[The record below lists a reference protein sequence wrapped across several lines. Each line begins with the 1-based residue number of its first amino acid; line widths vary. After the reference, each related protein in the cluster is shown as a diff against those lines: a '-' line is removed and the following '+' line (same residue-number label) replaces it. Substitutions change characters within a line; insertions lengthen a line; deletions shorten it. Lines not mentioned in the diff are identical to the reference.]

1 MITNLVYHRGEKVRM
16 AFGFI
21 YPTDFAAHVV
31 YMIAAWVLIRQVRC
45 SWIEI
50 GMMIISVIFFEKY
63 CDVKMGA
70 RPLKRAIQ
78 TVIEDPLAEE
88 ILQGRIRQGDHIL
101 ATIQKEKVVF
111 KQRQNAKE
119 LDL

>member
-1 MITNLVYHRGEKVRM
+1 MGEFAIAKGHSGIDTLLETGFLIIGANGIEYKKILKVYLIVKVPITICTMIAGYTGLITNLVYHRGEKVRM

-50 GMMIISVIFFEKY
+50 GMMIICVIF
-63 CDVKMGA
+63 
-70 RPLKRAIQ
+70 LK
-78 TVIEDPLAEE
+78 
-88 ILQGRIRQGDHIL
+88 IL
-101 ATIQKEKVVF
+101 
-111 KQRQNAKE
+111 
-119 LDL
+119 